1 MILTPDEELLIEA
14 YDICSRTELIQEIN
28 KSIQYIDDTD
38 MSELIAGLLEKLE
51 RMSDE
56 QFQEILPEK

>member
-1 MILTPDEELLIEA
+1 MNLTPDEELLIAA
-14 YDICSRTELIQEIN
+14 YDICSRTELIREMK

-56 QFQEILPEK
+56 QFQKIIL